1 MFARSAR
8 GICAKAHQEL
18 HEVNKSILAVFL
30 MLPALGLAAC
40 GSSGGSQQPAPPPPL
55 VVSPPDP
62 SGPDPLSFPDE
73 PGLTAAQESQRRS
86 IADSAEF
93 QAQWS
98 LAAMGADYAYAR
110 GYTGQGVTVGII
122 DTGIDAN
129 HSAFAEKL
137 HPSSGVVSQSCP
149 SGICAFSPIRDT
161 ASHGT
166 AVGGVIAA
174 AKNGG
179 RMHGVAYGAELLAL
193 GIQLGAPQPVYQPVD
208 LSNAASYR
216 SLDEQGQGLYRRLSG
231 ATRIVNHSFG
241 YEGIVTAYT
250 AAEYRA
256 AFGRTV
262 DSLLQA
268 GTPDSEKIILVW
280 AAGNSNGRRD
290 AQGNLA
296 DASSPNLTA
305 ATPHYFPGLRGHF
318 VSVVATRADG
328 TITSWSNRCGV
339 AADYCIAA
347 PGLAILGPSAGSA
360 QDYQLASGTS
370 LATPQV
376 AGALALMEEAFRG
389 QLGSTE
395 LVTRLF
401 AAADKSGIY
410 SDRDTYGQ
418 GLLDIEKAT
427 RPIGASSAALGHTL
441 DGPSVSM
448 QRTAIAAG
456 PAWGDALQRGLAGRE
471 MAVFDSLNAPFFIP
485 MAAFH
490 APWALDGGL
499 RTDRRF
505 AGFLDRASQSVPE
518 STAVIGKWT
527 LSSAIGLAGAP
538 FPDESSRQAIG
549 GTASVQDAW
558 IAPGTPGFPN
568 AWLGLGTPGL
578 GVAGEILNARGRARL
593 RSGFF
598 IQNSGVTRGEP
609 LMAPGRASGAFL
621 GMDLRGGARAFSA
634 ELGLLRESERL
645 LGAGA
650 AGAYGQL
657 AGNTWFTRL
666 VAKQELGGGL
676 RLVAVAQGGYTSAEA
691 NHGLLRGARHVLSSA
706 YSAGILWEGKAPG
719 NAKRFWLTVSQPLR
733 NESGALELD
742 YPAGR
747 TRAGGV
753 VRETAWLGVEPSG
766 RQIDLTLGYEVALHR
781 SAGRHPAWRIR
792 AEAWHSQQPG
802 HRAAA
807 PPETTLF
814 LALSRSF

>member
-1 MFARSAR
+1 M
-8 GICAKAHQEL
+8 
-18 HEVNKSILAVFL
+18 NKSILALFL
-30 MLPALGLAAC
+30 LLPALGLAAC
-40 GSSGGSQQPAPPPPL
+40 GSSGGTQQPALPPP
-55 VVSPPDP
+55 VSPPGP

-73 PGLTAAQESQRRS
+73 PGLTPAQDSQRRA

-93 QAQWS
+93 EAQWS
-98 LAAMGADYAYAR
+98 LAAMGAEYAYAR
-110 GYTGQGVTVGII
+110 GYTGRGVTVGII

-129 HSAFAEKL
+129 HRAFAGKM
-137 HPSSGVVSQSCP
+137 HPRSGVVSQNCP
-149 SGICAFSPIRDT
+149 GGICSFSPIRDT
-161 ASHGT
+161 AAHGT
-166 AVGGVIAA
+166 VVGGVIAA

-179 RMHGVAYGAELLAL
+179 RMHGVAYDAELLAL
-193 GIQLGAPQPVYQPVD
+193 GIQLGAPQPIYRPVD
-208 LSNAASYR
+208 LSNAASFR

-241 YEGIVTAYT
+241 YEGVVTAYT
-250 AAEYRA
+250 ATRYRA

-305 ATPHYFPGLRGHF
+305 ATPHYFPRLKGHF
-318 VSVVATRADG
+318 VSVVATRSDG

-347 PGLAILGPSAGSA
+347 PGLAILGPSARSTQG
-360 QDYQLASGTS
+360 YRLASGTS

-410 SDRDTYGQ
+410 ADSDTYGQ

-427 RPIGASSAALGHTL
+427 RPIGTASAALGHTL
-441 DGPSVSM
+441 DGPSVAM

-471 MAVFDSLNAPFFIP
+471 MAVFDSLNAPFFVP
-485 MAAFH
+485 MTAFH

-499 RTDRRF
+499 RADRRF
-505 AGFLDRASQSVPE
+505 ARFVDRVSQTVPK
-518 STAVIGKWT
+518 STAVIGRWT
-527 LSSAIGLAGAP
+527 LSSAIGLTEAP
-538 FPDESSRQAIG
+538 FPYASSQQATG
-549 GTASVQDAW
+549 G
-558 IAPGTPGFPN
+558 IAGIQNARIALGTPGFTN

-578 GVAGEILNARGRARL
+578 GIAGEIFYAGGRARL
-593 RSGFF
+593 RTGFF
-598 IQNSGVTRGEP
+598 VQNSGITRGEP
-609 LMAPGRASGAFL
+609 LAVPGRASGAFL
-621 GMDLRGGARAFSA
+621 GIDLRAGGRAFSA
-634 ELGLLRESERL
+634 EFGLLHESERL

-650 AGAYGQL
+650 AGAFGQL

-666 VAKQELGGGL
+666 FAEQNLGGGL
-676 RLVAVAQGGYTSAEA
+676 RLVAAAQGGYTSAET
-691 NHGLLRGARHVLSSA
+691 NHGLLRGARHVLSTA
-706 YSAGILWEGKAPG
+706 CSAGILWEGKAPG
-719 NAKRFWLTVSQPLR
+719 NANRFWLTVSQPLR
-733 NESGALELD
+733 NESGALELN
-742 YPAGR
+742 YPKGR
-747 TRAGGV
+747 TRAGDV
-753 VRETAWLGVEPSG
+753 IRATALLGAEPSG
-766 RQIDLTLGYEVALHR
+766 RQLDLTLGYETTLPASPNR
-781 SAGRHPAWRIR
+781 SPAWRIR
-792 AEAWHSQQPG
+792 AEAWHSRQPG
-802 HRAAA
+802 HRAGASS
-807 PPETTLF
+807 ENSLF